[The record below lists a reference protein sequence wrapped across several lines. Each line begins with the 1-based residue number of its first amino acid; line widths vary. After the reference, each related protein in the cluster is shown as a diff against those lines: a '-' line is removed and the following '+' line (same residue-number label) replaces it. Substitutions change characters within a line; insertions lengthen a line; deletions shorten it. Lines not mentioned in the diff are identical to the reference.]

1 MHMTSSHIF
10 SQSCPI
16 IQGNTRNIEL
26 VTAPTAPSLNLNNWR
41 HNELIAGNQIGS
53 ASMPLTGSVR
63 FRCTDC
69 SNCHTVRL
77 NLQDTAPSSR
87 LQKRIEIDSREISMR
102 LNDAPDYTEHA
113 EVFGIHAQNRVP
125 HWINETVEQYTEQQ
139 RVRRQ
144 LQNTSALEF
153 RRRADNALV
162 GAVLYDVLPETAHRP
177 RSAYG
182 QCNYYMPDDPTRE
195 SPGIIQFA
203 RAAAWLSNQGFAYLY
218 LGIWTESAS
227 IYHYKSRFKPE
238 VFDNGEWVKWDDF
251 QKRQALRIALVP

>member
-1 MHMTSSHIF
+1 MRSF
-10 SQSCPI
+10 PI
-16 IQGNTRNIEL
+16 ITHTCDILPDQTARLEIIQRDKSHLASLDWYHRVLSQG
-26 VTAPTAPSLNLNNWR
+26 
-41 HNELIAGNQIGS
+41 GQS
-53 ASMPLTGSVR
+53 ASASQKIAHSYY
-63 FRCTDC
+63 FRCNAC

-77 NLQDTAPSSR
+77 DLQHSHLSQRMFVRIADDANTVDMQTSSSPS
-87 LQKRIEIDSREISMR
+87 
-102 LNDAPDYTEHA
+102 YTEHA
-113 EVFGIHAQNRVP
+113 RLFRQHAKNRVS
-125 HWINETVEQYTEQQ
+125 HWVNEDLERYTQ
-139 RVRRQ
+139 RERIQ
-144 LQNTSALEF
+144 GLLNNTHALEF
-153 RRRADNALV
+153 RRRSDRTLV
-162 GAVLYDVLPETAHRP
+162 GAVLYDMLPETAHRP